1 MRVEAPARRT
11 CRETQ
16 LWAPGEVLALTAGA
30 FQWGDS
36 QQTSRYELTNCGG
49 PWGENSMLGP
59 GTGEGCGQERGGD
72 QSWGP

>member
-1 MRVEAPARRT
+1 MRVEAPARCT

-36 QQTSRYELTNCGG
+36 QQTSIYELTNCGG
-49 PWGENSMLGP
+49 PCGGELHAGA
-59 GTGEGCGQERGGD
+59 GDGGRV
-72 QSWGP
+72 WAGAGR